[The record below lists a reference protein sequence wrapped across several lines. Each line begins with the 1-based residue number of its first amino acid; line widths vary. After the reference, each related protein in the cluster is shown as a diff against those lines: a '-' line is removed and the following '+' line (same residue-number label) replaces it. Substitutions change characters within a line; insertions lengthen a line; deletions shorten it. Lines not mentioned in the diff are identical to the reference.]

1 MFNNI
6 GGKIKTVAQVI
17 CWLGI
22 IGSIILGIATISEVD
37 ETLGILIILLGPL
50 FSWISS
56 FITYGFGQLIE
67 NSDILVEQGKKGEYT
82 TSHIVS
88 SIKALSGEAK
98 PTATA
103 SKKSVVTAPNTV
115 IEKPE
120 KICPNCKQPISTD
133 SAFCTKCGF
142 NLSEETAKNIC
153 PSCGNIITNDSAFCT
168 QCGCR
173 ILK

>member
-22 IGSIILGIATISEVD
+22 IGSIIMGIAMISAFD
-37 ETLGILIILLGPL
+37 EISGILIILLGPL
-50 FSWISS
+50 FSWIGS

-82 TSHIVS
+82 TSHIIS

-103 SKKSVVTAPNTV
+103 SQKSVVTKPSTV
-115 IEKPE
+115 IEDSE
-120 KICPNCKQPISTD
+120 KVCPNCKQTLSANN
-133 SAFCTKCGF
+133 AFCTHCGF
-142 NLSEETAKNIC
+142 KLPTKDNKHIC
-153 PSCGNIITNDSAFCT
+153 PSCGTVSKEDSVFCT
-168 QCGCR
+168 QCGH
-173 ILK
+173 KFS